1 MPYVLGIDVSTT
13 ATKAVLIDEHGA
25 VRGVGVSE
33 YGYDTPRPL
42 WSEQDPAV
50 WWDGAVG
57 AIRSVLTASG
67 AQGAEGVAVGLTGQ
81 MHGLTLLDAADRV
94 IRPAILWNDQRTAVA
109 CDTIRAAV

>member
-42 WSEQDPAV
+42 
-50 WWDGAVG
+50 
-57 AIRSVLTASG
+57 
-67 AQGAEGVAVGLTGQ
+67 
-81 MHGLTLLDAADRV
+81 
-94 IRPAILWNDQRTAVA
+94 
-109 CDTIRAAV
+109 